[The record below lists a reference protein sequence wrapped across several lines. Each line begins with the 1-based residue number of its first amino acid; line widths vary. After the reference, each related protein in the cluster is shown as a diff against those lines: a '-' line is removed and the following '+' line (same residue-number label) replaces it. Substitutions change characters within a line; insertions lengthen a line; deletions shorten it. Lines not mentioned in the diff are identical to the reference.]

1 MLFTF
6 TRLLTDAMKLRN
18 PFKSRSARPSGTKH
32 ASDVPRAD
40 FLRAES
46 ACLVQRAVCAVQKDP
61 IDDPAALTATLVVAK
76 DRSQGFE
83 EKTRWVLPFKLSSSI
98 DDISALGIGVELYF
112 WQARSLAIVFLL
124 MGCCSLPNLWANYS
138 ASSAYVGLER
148 SGTPILVAS
157 TLGMRSQAFDLFSAS
172 SWELLSTL
180 LFSGYLVWLRWWN
193 STKAANN
200 NKRFVTSADYTVEV
214 SNLPATVTKADLKQ
228 LFEQAPLR
236 GRSAPPKVVNVEL
249 PLRASSEMVALV
261 QARRATLRQINETL
275 LMVEDGDASSDELAE
290 LRAKAQAQYA
300 ALRNRL
306 GAEKGTTC
314 GMAYVTFDTAE
325 DAQAAARTWSLGA
338 LQRLWLWLS
347 CQEPVARVHG
357 ALPGVRRAAEASDVL
372 WENLAFQDDCCA
384 LMAPT
389 RAALTNAV
397 ALATLLPC
405 AWLVLVLTRYKLDLA
420 SHLTQASLEQ
430 AGTASPNDAV
440 AAAAAAAVTFEPPP
454 APPPPAAWWDPDQL
468 SLGVHGGLDAFL
480 HAMQLRGA
488 LGITFVSLI
497 IAASISG
504 LSSGL
509 RVVLKK
515 LTATEHPVSATYH
528 QMRLLTTAAAVLI
541 TNYVVLLFAV
551 YTPALQE
558 SWAANKARL
567 DELVVSVEA
576 TGAAVND
583 HADAA
588 QLEELYESTE
598 AKLVEALGGS
608 GDYYSQAG
616 LLPQVLILALTDA
629 VFLQLNMAMAV
640 AYPLFYRWWGRNSR
654 SQPMLDHWYAPVPM
668 DIATC
673 YAYMLKT
680 AAICLVFAPAAP
692 LLYFVASLALFAMY
706 GAQKLALVK
715 VFRRPPLLD
724 DEIAER
730 SREFL
735 GVLLLVHSVS
745 AAYFYTAQAEES
757 ASDVSLG
764 QSAPLALGL
773 LAWLVY
779 AVVPFEALLRRAV
792 EDEASGTNGVTWT
805 AAVASQPGCLE
816 EYRCPSS
823 EHDVRSIDQKIDR
836 MAVGAFQLQRQ
847 LTGTVTPW
855 LFFDRV
861 NDLRAE
867 QQRGCCPCCR
877 PVGDALL

>member
-1 MLFTF
+1 MRFH
-6 TRLLTDAMKLRN
+6 LRN
-18 PFKSRSARPSGTKH
+18 PFKSRDARPSSGTKH
-32 ASDVPRAD
+32 ASDVPRAE
-40 FLRAES
+40 FSRAES
-46 ACLVQRAVCAVQKDP
+46 ACLVQRAVRAVQKDP

-76 DRSQGFE
+76 RSHGFE
-83 EKTRWVLPFKLSSSI
+83 EKARWVLPFKLSSSI
-98 DDISALGIGVELYF
+98 DDLSALGIGVELYF
-112 WQARSLAIVFLL
+112 WQARSLATVFLL

-138 ASSAYVGLER
+138 ASAYVDMEQ

-180 LFSGYLVWLRWWN
+180 IFSGYLVWLRWWN

-214 SNLPATVTKADLKQ
+214 SNLPATATKADVRQ

-236 GRSAPPKVVNVEL
+236 GRSQKPKVVHVEL

-261 QARRATLRQINETL
+261 QARRATLRKINETL
-275 LMVEDGDASSDELAE
+275 LMVEDGDASADELAE
-290 LRAKAQAQYA
+290 LRAKAQTQYA

-306 GAEKGTTC
+306 GVEKGATC
-314 GMAYVTFDTAE
+314 GMAYVTFDAAE
-325 DAQAAARTWSLGA
+325 DAQAAARTWGLGA

-347 CQEPVARVHG
+347 CQEPLARVHG

-372 WENLAFQDDCCA
+372 WENLAYQDDCCA

-389 RAALTNAV
+389 RAALTNSV

-420 SHLTQASLEQ
+420 SHLTQASLGQ
-430 AGTASPNDAV
+430 AGAASPDDAT
-440 AAAAAAAVTFEPPP
+440 AAAAMAATAGASAVAVAFEPPP
-454 APPPPAAWWDPDQL
+454 APPPPAAWYDPDRL

-480 HAMQLRGA
+480 HAMELRGA
-488 LGITFVSLI
+488 PGIITFVSLI

-509 RVVLKK
+509 RVLLSR
-515 LTATEHPVSATYH
+515 LTAIEHPASFSYQ

-541 TNYVVLLFAV
+541 MNYVVLLFAV
-551 YTPALQE
+551 YTPALSE
-558 SWAANKARL
+558 SWVANKARL

-576 TGAAVND
+576 TGAAVNA

-588 QLEELYESTE
+588 RLEELYQSTE
-598 AKLVEALGGS
+598 VKLVEALGGS

-629 VFLQLNMAMAV
+629 VFLQLNVATAV
-640 AYPLFYRWWGRNSR
+640 AYPLAYRWWGRGSR

-668 DIATC
+668 SIATC

-692 LLYFVASLALFAMY
+692 LLYFVASVALFAMY

-715 VFRRPPLLD
+715 VLRRPPLLD

-735 GVLLLVHSVS
+735 GVLLLVHTIS
-745 AAYFYTAQAEES
+745 AAYFYTAQAEVS

-779 AVVPFEALLRRAV
+779 AVVPFEALLKRAV
-792 EDEASGTNGVTWT
+792 EDEASGTYGVTWS

-823 EHDVRSIDQKIDR
+823 EQDVRSIDQKIDR
-836 MAVGAFQLQRQ
+836 MAVGAFQLQQ
-847 LTGTVTPW
+847 KGSVTPW
-855 LFFDRV
+855 LFFGRV
-861 NDLRAE
+861 KDLRAE